1 MEISP
6 STKLVG
12 LIGHPV
18 KHSLSPK
25 LHNMIYRFLE
35 IDMVYL
41 AFDVIEQELSQAVKG
56 LHALGFMG
64 FNVTIPYKEKIIPFL
79 DQMDDTAAAIG
90 AVNTVKIEGTKLIGY
105 NTDGI
110 GFLDS
115 LVKRAIYCKN
125 KIITILGAGGS
136 ARAIG
141 MYLSKE
147 KPQQIIIYNR
157 TYSRAENLARDINK
171 FAGKQI
177 CRAAFEIPQ
186 KVDIII
192 NTTPVG
198 MWPHTEG
205 NPLQGYPLDPKTI
218 VCDIVYNPA
227 MTQMLS
233 YAQSRGCAIVGG
245 KGMLI
250 GQGIRAI
257 EIWTGETIDKDNV
270 ELWNII

>member
-25 LHNMIYRFLE
+25 LHNMIYRYLE
-35 IDMVYL
+35 LDMVYL
-41 AFDVIEQELSQAVKG
+41 AFDVIEQELSKAVEG
-56 LHALGFMG
+56 LSALGFIG
-64 FNVTIPYKEKIIPFL
+64 FNVTIPYKEKIIPLL
-79 DQMDDTAAAIG
+79 DELDKTAAAIG
-90 AVNTVKIEGTKLIGY
+90 AVNTVKIEGKKLIGY

-115 LVKRAIYCKN
+115 LVKRDIYCKN
-125 KIITILGAGGS
+125 KIVTILGAGGS

-147 KPQQIIIYNR
+147 EPQQIIIYNR
-157 TYSRAENLARDINK
+157 TYSRAESLANDINE

-177 CRAAFEIPQ
+177 CRAAYEIPQ

-198 MWPHTEG
+198 MWPNTQG
-205 NPLQGYPLDPKTI
+205 NLLQGYSLDPKTI
-218 VCDIVYNPA
+218 VCDIVYNPE

-233 YAQSRGCAIVGG
+233 YAQSRGCIIVGG
-245 KGMLI
+245 KDMLI

-257 EIWTGETIDKDNV
+257 EIWTGKAIDKDNV
-270 ELWNII
+270 DLWNII